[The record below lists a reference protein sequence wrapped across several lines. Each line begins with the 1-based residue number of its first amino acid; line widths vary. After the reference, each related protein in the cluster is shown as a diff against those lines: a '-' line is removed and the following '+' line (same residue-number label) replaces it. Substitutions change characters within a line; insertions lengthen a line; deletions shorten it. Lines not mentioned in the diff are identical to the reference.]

1 LTGDREAHSLYLGLA
16 AETGTLGIVSFM
28 AMIVVTIQDLLR
40 VRRNSRGLRPDL
52 ENLATSFILVLL
64 AYLTTGLFLH
74 LSYMRYFWLIF
85 ALASAASTIAIK
97 ELAESAPEP
106 AKPQASIGRNL

>member
-1 LTGDREAHSLYLGLA
+1 MIAVTVIDLY
-16 AETGTLGIVSFM
+16 
-28 AMIVVTIQDLLR
+28 R
-40 VRRNSRGLRPDL
+40 VRKRSRGVRPDL

-85 ALASAASTIAIK
+85 ALASAASTIALK
-97 ELAESAPEP
+97 ELEPSSIEP
-106 AKPQASIGRNL
+106 AATSFPYGRVI